1 MAKRSRCECGKVKRK
16 YSHRCDT
23 CEKERNEKRIAEAVK
38 IVSTGIC
45 PQCGA
50 PLKRN
55 LSMTGWWQC
64 EQYGADTHRAD
75 PSKPSCSFQTFTA

>member
-1 MAKRSRCECGKVKRK
+1 MAKRSRCECGKVRRK
-16 YSHRCDT
+16 YAHRCDA
-23 CEKERNEKRIAEAVK
+23 CERERNEKRIAEAQA

-55 LSMTGWWQC
+55 LAMTGWWQC

-75 PSKPSCSFQTFTA
+75 PSKPACSFWTSVA